1 MEGVY
6 NKDNLFAEFK
16 MQKTNEAKVKWLK
29 ETKVLKKV
37 NSNLLIQHH

>member
-16 MQKTNEAKVKWLK
+16 MQKTNEAKEIAYLIK
-29 ETKVLKKV
+29 
-37 NSNLLIQHH
+37 NLAERIIVS

>member
-29 ETKVLKKV
+29 EMKVLKKEQPA
-37 NSNLLIQHH
+37 LFRGT